1 MRRILITG
9 ANGYLASLAQLY
21 NAGRYEFLRV
31 SHSDVDFRDPSGVED
46 FVRAADF
53 DVCLHMAADALVSI
67 GVLVSGVVISWTGWT
82 LIDPIVGLAVA
93 GVIVASVWS
102 LTRDSLR
109 LSLDGVP
116 AGIDVAEL
124 ERRMRAVPGVQAVH
138 HIHVWALSTTE
149 NALTAH
155 VVLSDFSELERIKR
169 DLKALAAHSGI
180 SHATL
185 EFETASERCADLC
198 D

>member
-1 MRRILITG
+1 M
-9 ANGYLASLAQLY
+9 
-21 NAGRYEFLRV
+21 
-31 SHSDVDFRDPSGVED
+31 
-46 FVRAADF
+46 
-53 DVCLHMAADALVSI
+53 
-67 GVLVSGVVISWTGWT
+67 
-82 LIDPIVGLAVA
+82 
-93 GVIVASVWS
+93 IVASVWS

-116 AGIDVAEL
+116 AGDRRRGSL
-124 ERRMRAVPGVQAVH
+124 EQRMRAVPGVQAVH

-155 VVLSDFSELERIKR
+155 VVLADFSELERIKR
-169 DLKALAAHSGI
+169 ALKSEAAHSGI